1 MISLE
6 LSMIQEKERDRA
18 MIRDAMA
25 TYTGPINVVPRHR
38 EPMP

>member
-1 MISLE
+1 MITMES
-6 LSMIQEKERDRA
+6 STIQAKEADRA